1 MWSAFLPSS
10 PAASASAPHPLSTA
24 EAALVASRHSPG
36 EDAYAFAIGCS
47 FVALGIYLLRTAGLV
62 TGGTSGMALLASY
75 LVPLP
80 VGVLFTLI
88 NLPFF
93 LLASRAMGRAFTLK
107 TMAVNLIITASAL
120 AAPAL
125 VRLEDLSGWFAAL
138 FGGSLIGMGIL
149 SLARH
154 GAGVGGIGVVAL
166 LLHKRRGWNA
176 GHVQLSCDAVI
187 LLASLPVISGHQ
199 FVLSVASAAAI
210 SGVLIAFHKPGRY
223 TGS

>member
-1 MWSAFLPSS
+1 LKERRTLPPAS
-10 PAASASAPHPLSTA
+10 PPPPVEAP
-24 EAALVASRHSPG
+24 LVPASRHTPA
-36 EDAYAFAIGCS
+36 EDLYAGAIGCG

-75 LVPLP
+75 LVPWP

-107 TMAVNLIITASAL
+107 TIAVNLAITL
-120 AAPAL
+120 AALTAPSL
-125 VRLEDLSGWFAAL
+125 VRLEELNGWFAAL

-149 SLARH
+149 ALARH

-166 LLHKRRGWNA
+166 LLQKRRGWNA
-176 GHVQLSCDAVI
+176 GRTQLACDAVI
-187 LLASLPVISGHQ
+187 LSASLPVITGHQ
-199 FVLSVASAAAI
+199 FLLSVASAAAI
-210 SGVLIAFHKPGRY
+210 SGVLIAFHRPGRY